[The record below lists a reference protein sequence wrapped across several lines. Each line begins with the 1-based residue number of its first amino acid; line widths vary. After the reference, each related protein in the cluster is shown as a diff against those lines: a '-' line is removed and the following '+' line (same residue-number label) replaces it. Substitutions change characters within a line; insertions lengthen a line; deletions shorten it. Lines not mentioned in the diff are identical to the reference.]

1 MSRLTTASVALLLGL
16 FFESAIAQD
25 GIPVEDRSNQNSA
38 TGNSAASTPVFV
50 APVAPSSASAAPA
63 PRPTTTSSSNA
74 ALGELLM
81 MLDQLQEEVG
91 MLRGQVEQQ
100 QHQLKKM
107 QVDQRDRYRD
117 LDRRLSLLNQQT
129 YSAPATA
136 LPLTSLVEPASVG
149 SGASATAASSTSSTP
164 LVIVPPVAASSP
176 TVSDSQAFKDA
187 FALVRKSRFDQALT
201 AFEQFL
207 ITYPQSTLT
216 ANVLYWTGEVH
227 RAQSN
232 PDLEKA
238 SFAYLQVIERY
249 PNNAKV
255 ADAYY
260 KLGLCYQGLK
270 QTEKAKATMNKLI
283 ELFPDQVTAE
293 LARDFLKQQ
302 R

>member
-1 MSRLTTASVALLLGL
+1 MIRSTTASVALLLGL

-25 GIPVEDRSNQNSA
+25 GIPVEDRSDQNSPSS
-38 TGNSAASTPVFV
+38 NSAVSRPSS
-50 APVAPSSASAAPA
+50 APAAVAPSSVANTPAPVTASA
-63 PRPTTTSSSNA
+63 SSNA

-107 QVDQRDRYRD
+107 QTDQRDRYRD
-117 LDRRLSLLNQQT
+117 LDRRLSLLNQQA
-129 YSAPATA
+129 YAAPATTS
-136 LPLTSLVEPASVG
+136 PLTPLAG
-149 SGASATAASSTSSTP
+149 ATAAGSSSTP
-164 LVIVPPVAASSP
+164 AITSASTTALASAP
-176 TVSDSQAFKDA
+176 STAGSVNEVSDSQAFKDA
-187 FALVRKSRFDQALT
+187 FALVRKSQFDQALQ

-207 ITYPQSTLT
+207 VTYPDSALT

-238 SFAYLQVIERY
+238 SFAYQQVIERY

-260 KLGLCYQGLK
+260 KLGLSQQGLE